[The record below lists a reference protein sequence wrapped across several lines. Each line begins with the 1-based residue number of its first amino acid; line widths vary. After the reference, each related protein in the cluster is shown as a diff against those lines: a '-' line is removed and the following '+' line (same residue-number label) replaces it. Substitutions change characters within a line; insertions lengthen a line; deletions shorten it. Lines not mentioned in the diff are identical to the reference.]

1 MGSEQGTRLNDSL
14 YELYCPQVGIPSM
27 QVVFFHGFQRKRYDD
42 AHMSTWLSEDESCI
56 WPKTWLK
63 DKFPHARILSVSYN
77 GGMLLNRESGQ
88 VDLHIVVENLIS
100 DLRAA
105 KVGQESNCPVVLV
118 GHSFGGLVI
127 KRLCVDAS
135 NQASQFKKESD
146 TSSMLRNFLD
156 NLKGFFFY
164 ATPNV
169 GVPKVDPELLTAK
182 SPLMEYVKTLSNPT
196 SRFNHEFDNLKGDKW
211 RVAGLGE
218 SVPSKWGKFEGLVV
232 PEASARCQNFT
243 TAVGADHISISRP
256 RSTKDR
262 RFYALTDLL
271 DSVEYDSNNNGRP
284 ENLQHLPS
292 LVVGIV
298 QVLDDMRL
306 KLDESSTLG
315 FFGMGGIGKTTLA
328 MALFNA
334 LVYKYDFT
342 CFLTDVKKI
351 GDTVTSI
358 EEAVLENTH
367 YRGKRIVDKGRGLKM
382 TGKTFLL
389 VLDDVSSNRH
399 LDVVQ
404 ILRNKFGMHKDSRFL
419 ATSRNQ
425 HLLKL
430 YFDEVHEVSILS
442 TERSRD
448 LFLSCAPNGRSPPFE
463 SYVDDIVEKCGGLP
477 LALQVVGSYLKT
489 ESEESSW
496 KPILKALEE
505 TADVGDLDKNLW
517 AILRISYNGLSKEK
531 RDMFLDATTVFYKW
545 PLSTALAAWNISM
558 KGLAAMMWQDLVDLC
573 LVWEIRD
580 GNRIDIGMH
589 EQLLNL
595 GRKIGSSPNENGCR
609 IWNNFEEAFKVLSSD
624 KHSVHDVKD
633 IVALKVCT
641 TDSHKTNISA
651 GLASAPE
658 NYITVWGSKLC
669 EMINLRYLWLEGL
682 NIDQAHEFF
691 SCLFWLRRRVR
702 RSGRIV
708 LPSTIVC
715 LELSSMDSDFPFD
728 PSEHRCIAIL
738 SLRNIHRLRTLP
750 ATFGQLASLQS
761 LTLEGMNSLR
771 SLPDSLEP
779 LKMLQHLIIER
790 CPALRKLP
798 NNLGKLVA
806 LETLRIGLCDSLSE
820 LPNSLG
826 GLSSLKDIRITRCSH
841 LDKLPETFVGLEALE
856 HIELNETS
864 LQCVPDLGTMKALKS
879 LQLSWAHPSEFPWLP
894 ECLREQVTKRNYTF
908 PLKFSVVNGILQAD
922 RPGNF
927 QHLPSEVVGIG
938 QVLLEVETRLKSNSS
953 LGLVGMVGIGK
964 TTMAKALFNDLSP
977 AFEYSCFVTDV
988 KGSDAVLEDM
998 YRRGKKIPKKEWE
1011 KDLGFLKGKRLLL
1024 VLDGVTVEGD
1034 LRIISHIHSNANEE
1048 SRFIVTSRDLA
1059 LCQKVVDQ
1067 VIPVP
1072 FLDPESSKQ
1081 LLFALAGPGLSD
1093 GHDHDDVD
1101 AIVRKCEGLP
1111 LSIRVVGQ
1119 YLRTESEKLHVVPKD
1134 VRQQAVLALDNRGP
1148 KYIQDFDQTLWAKL
1162 RHSYDCLDQVEQNM
1176 FLDAATVFD
1185 KTDLSTAKAVWS
1197 IITKGQQDIKWQ
1209 RLVDRCLV
1217 REVHDEDK
1225 TEIGMQAQLR
1235 SLGRRIASTRGEN
1248 ERRLWNDTAE
1258 AFELLSAD
1266 KYREDVVKDIIAL
1279 KCCRPEFRR
1288 VQNEG
1293 ESGFAEHSGAR
1304 GSGSAPARSI
1314 SLQGI
1319 PLSKMIK
1326 LQYLW
1331 WEGFDIGQAQDST
1344 RIPSTLLYLDLS
1356 NTNCS
1361 DIPFNPSDHSRLAVL
1376 RLRNIHGLHTLPAS
1390 LGQLKSL
1397 QILAL
1402 DRIHSLSSLPAS
1414 LEHLAKLK
1422 HLSIERCPT
1431 FRELP
1436 SSLGCLVALETLRI
1450 GFCFCLSA
1458 LPESLGLLGALKVL
1472 EITHCGL
1479 ESLPASLGR
1488 LVALEM
1494 LRIGPCNSLSAL
1506 PESLGM
1512 LGALKVLEIEWCSL
1526 ESLPTSLGRLVAL
1539 ETLRIRYCSSL
1550 SALPESLG
1558 LLGALKVLEI
1568 QSCGLKSL
1576 PASLGRLVALETLR
1590 IGPCDSLSALPQSL
1604 GMLGALKV
1612 LDIESCGLKSL
1623 PTSLGRLVALETLR
1637 IRYCSSL
1644 SALPESLGL
1653 LGALKVLEIES
1664 CGLKSLPASLGR
1676 LVALEMLRIGPCDSL
1691 SALPESLGML
1701 GALKV
1706 LEIELCGLK
1715 SLPASLGWL
1724 VALEMLRIRHC
1735 CSLSAL
1741 PESLQLL
1748 GALKV
1753 LEIEECGLKSLP
1765 ASVGRLVALETLR
1778 IRYCYSLSA
1787 LP

>member
-27 QVVFFHGFQRKRYDD
+27 QVVFFHGFQRKSYDD

-88 VDLHIVVENLIS
+88 VDLYIVVENLIS

-105 KVGQESNCPVVLV
+105 KVGQDSNCPVVLV

-146 TSSMLRNFLD
+146 TSSMLRNFFD
-156 NLKGFFFY
+156 NLRGFFFY

-182 SPLMEYVKTLSNPT
+182 SPLVEYVKTLSNPT
-196 SRFNHEFDNLKGDKW
+196 SRLNHEFDNLKGDKW

-218 SVPSKWGKFEGLVV
+218 SVPSKWGKFEGVVV

-271 DSVEYDSNNNGRP
+271 DSVDYDSNNNGPP

-292 LVVGIV
+292 LVVGID

-342 CFLTDVKKI
+342 CFLTDVKRI

-367 YRGKRIVDKGRGLKM
+367 YRGKRIVEKGRGLKM

-389 VLDDVSSNRH
+389 VLDDVNSNRH
-399 LDVVQ
+399 LEVVQ
-404 ILRNKFGMHKDSRFL
+404 FLRNKFGIHKDSRFL

-425 HLLKL
+425 QLLKS

-477 LALQVVGSYLKT
+477 LALQVVGRYLKT
-489 ESEESSW
+489 KSEESSW
-496 KPILKALEE
+496 KLILKALEE

-531 RDMFLDATTVFYKW
+531 RDMFLDATTVFYES
-545 PLSTALAAWNISM
+545 PLSTALAAWNLTM
-558 KGLAAMMWQDLVDLC
+558 KEPAELLWRDLVDLC
-573 LVWEIRD
+573 LVWDIRD
-580 GNRIDIGMH
+580 GERKEIGMH

-595 GRKIGSSPNENGCR
+595 GRKIGSSPNENDAGSTLSKTGRR
-609 IWNNFEEAFKVLSSD
+609 IWNKSEEAFKVLALDNSSVD
-624 KHSVHDVKD
+624 DVKD
-633 IVALKVCT
+633 VIALKVCT
-641 TDSHKTNISA
+641 RELDLQKTNNSA
-651 GLASAPE
+651 VRALAPE
-658 NYITVWGSKLC
+658 NYVTVRGRKLR
-669 EMINLRYLWLEGL
+669 EMNQLRYLSLEGL
-682 NIDQAHEFF
+682 DIDETHAFF
-691 SCLFWLRRRVR
+691 FWLRKILFFWPRWR
-702 RSGRIV
+702 GRIT
-708 LPSTIVC
+708 LPSSIVY
-715 LELSSMDSDFPFD
+715 LELSNMYSDFPFD
-728 PSEHRCIAIL
+728 PSDHRCIAIL
-738 SLRNIHRLRTLP
+738 SLRNIDRLRTLP
-750 ATFGQLASLQS
+750 ANFGQLENLQS

-779 LKMLQHLIIER
+779 LEMLQHLIIER
-790 CPALRKLP
+790 CPTLRTLP
-798 NNLGKLVA
+798 NSLGKLVA
-806 LETLRIGLCDSLSE
+806 LETLRIGFCDSLSE

-864 LQCVPDLGTMKALKS
+864 LQCVPDFGTLTLKALKS
-879 LQLSWAHPSEFPWLP
+879 LQLSWAQPSEFPSMP
-894 ECLREQVTKRNYTF
+894 ECLREEVTKKNYTS
-908 PLKFSVVNGILQAD
+908 PLTFSVVNRRLQAD

-938 QVLLEVETRLKSNSS
+938 QVVLEVETHLKSNSS

-964 TTMAKALFNDLSP
+964 TTLAKALFNYLAP
-977 AFEYSCFVTDV
+977 YFEYSCFVTDV
-988 KGSDAVLEDM
+988 KDSNAVLEDM
-998 YRRGKKIPKKEWE
+998 YRRGKKIPKKELE
-1011 KDLGFLKGKRLLL
+1011 KDLGFLEGKRLLL
-1024 VLDGVTVEGD
+1024 VLDGVTVEED
-1034 LRIISHIHSNANEE
+1034 LRMISHLKSNANEE

-1059 LCQKVVDQ
+1059 LCQKVLDQ

-1072 FLDPESSKQ
+1072 FLDLELSKQ

-1093 GHDHDDVD
+1093 GHDDDDVD

-1111 LSIRVVGQ
+1111 LSLRVVGE
-1119 YLRTESEKLHVVPKD
+1119 YLRTESEKLVPKD
-1134 VRQQAVLALDNRGP
+1134 VRQQAVLALDNRMP
-1148 KYIQDFDQTLWAKL
+1148 KDLQDFDDTLWAKL
-1162 RHSYDCLDQVEQNM
+1162 RHSYDRLDQVERYM
-1176 FLDAATVFD
+1176 FLDAATVFY
-1185 KTDLSTAKAVWS
+1185 KADLSTAKAVWS

-1209 RLVDRCLV
+1209 RLVDCCLV

-1235 SLGRRIASTRGEN
+1235 SLGRRVALTGGEN
-1248 ERRLWNDTAE
+1248 GRRLWNDSAK

-1266 KYREDVVKDIIAL
+1266 KYREDDVKDIIAL
-1279 KCCRPEFRR
+1279 KCCRPELR
-1288 VQNEG
+1288 VQNER
-1293 ESGFAEHSGAR
+1293 ESGFTEHSGAR
-1304 GSGSAPARSI
+1304 GSGSAPDKSI
-1314 SLQGI
+1314 SLQGS
-1319 PLSKMIK
+1319 PLSKMKK

-1344 RIPSTLLYLDLS
+1344 GLPSALLYLDLS
-1356 NTNCS
+1356 DTNCS
-1361 DIPFNPSDHSRLAVL
+1361 EFPFNPSDHSRLAVL
-1376 RLRNIHGLHTLPAS
+1376 SLKNIHGLHTLPAS

-1397 QILAL
+1397 QILTL
-1402 DRIHSLSSLPAS
+1402 HGIHSLRSLPAS

-1431 FRELP
+1431 LRKLS
-1436 SSLGCLVALETLRI
+1436 SSLGHLVALETLRI
-1450 GFCFCLSA
+1450 GFC
-1458 LPESLGLLGALKVL
+1458 
-1472 EITHCGL
+1472 
-1479 ESLPASLGR
+1479 
-1488 LVALEM
+1488 
-1494 LRIGPCNSLSAL
+1494 N
-1506 PESLGM
+1506 
-1512 LGALKVLEIEWCSL
+1512 
-1526 ESLPTSLGRLVAL
+1526 
-1539 ETLRIRYCSSL
+1539 
-1550 SALPESLG
+1550 
-1558 LLGALKVLEI
+1558 
-1568 QSCGLKSL
+1568 
-1576 PASLGRLVALETLR
+1576 
-1590 IGPCDSLSALPQSL
+1590 
-1604 GMLGALKV
+1604 
-1612 LDIESCGLKSL
+1612 
-1623 PTSLGRLVALETLR
+1623 
-1637 IRYCSSL
+1637 SL

-1653 LGALKVLEIES
+1653 LGALKVLEIER
-1664 CGLKSLPASLGR
+1664 CDLESLP
-1676 LVALEMLRIGPCDSL
+1676 V
-1691 SALPESLGML
+1691 
-1701 GALKV
+1701 
-1706 LEIELCGLK
+1706 
-1715 SLPASLGWL
+1715 SLGWL
-1724 VALEMLRIRHC
+1724 RQLKHLSIQECHFLR
-1735 CSLSAL
+1735 
-1741 PESLQLL
+1741 
-1748 GALKV
+1748 
-1753 LEIEECGLKSLP
+1753 SLP
-1765 ASVGRLVALETLR
+1765 DSFGKLMTLETLR
-1778 IRYCYSLSA
+1778 IVCCDSLSELPNSLDYLLSLKDIRIASCGRLKNLPGEFQRLQA
-1787 LP
+1787 LEHIELNEIHLLRVPDLSMLLSLKTLRLSWSHTAKFPLLPECLREEVTENNYTLPLAFSVRNGTFQADS